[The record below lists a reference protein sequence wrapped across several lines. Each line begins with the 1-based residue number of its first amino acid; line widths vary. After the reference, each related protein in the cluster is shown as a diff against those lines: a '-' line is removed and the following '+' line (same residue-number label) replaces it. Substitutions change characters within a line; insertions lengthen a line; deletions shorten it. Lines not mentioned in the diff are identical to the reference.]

1 MQDKKKS
8 LSHFQWPLALKENAQ
23 HKKIVWL

>member
-8 LSHFQWPLALKENAQ
+8 LDLEKKLPLEKED
-23 HKKIVWL
+23 HKYEDMEIA